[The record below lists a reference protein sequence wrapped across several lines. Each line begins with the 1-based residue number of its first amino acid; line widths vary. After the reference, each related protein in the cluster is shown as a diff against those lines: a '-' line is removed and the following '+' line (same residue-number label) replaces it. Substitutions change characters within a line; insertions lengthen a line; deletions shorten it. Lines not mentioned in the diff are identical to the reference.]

1 MSNFSGKPT
10 PHIRFMNADPYN
22 LERFV
27 KAQSGCIEQAAE
39 ELQQG
44 QKRSHWMWFIFP
56 QLQGLGSSAMANRY
70 GIGSR
75 QEAQAYLTH
84 RILGLRLR
92 YCTSLVLH
100 IKDRTAQQ
108 IFGNPDDLK
117 FRSCMTLFASVDS
130 EGSPFCKAL
139 EKYFKGEPD
148 PLTIERLKRPK

>member
-1 MSNFSGKPT
+1 
-10 PHIRFMNADPYN
+10 MNTDPYN

-27 KAQSGCIEQAAE
+27 KAQSGSIEQVAE
-39 ELQQG
+39 ELRQG

-56 QLQGLGSSAMANRY
+56 QLEGLGSSAMANRY

-84 RILGLRLR
+84 RILGSRLR
-92 YCTSLVLH
+92 DYTSLVLN

-130 EGSPFCKAL
+130 EGSPFSKAL
-139 EKYFKGEPD
+139 EKY
-148 PLTIERLKRPK
+148 L